1 MEEKF
6 KRRLIDKAL
15 EKLSDLD
22 TEESLEVMRLDI
34 YSIVEEAILAKLESM
49 SEDEILELL

>member
-34 YSIVEEAILAKLESM
+34 YSIVEEAILAKLDSM